1 LGYVL
6 YITSSIGSI
15 AVLNVSTYQGE
26 RMTILG
32 LSDPYILGAYIGCF
46 ACVILCIGWA
56 LFRKEEGNTDE

>member
-1 LGYVL
+1 M
-6 YITSSIGSI
+6 
-15 AVLNVSTYQGE
+15 LNVSTYQGE